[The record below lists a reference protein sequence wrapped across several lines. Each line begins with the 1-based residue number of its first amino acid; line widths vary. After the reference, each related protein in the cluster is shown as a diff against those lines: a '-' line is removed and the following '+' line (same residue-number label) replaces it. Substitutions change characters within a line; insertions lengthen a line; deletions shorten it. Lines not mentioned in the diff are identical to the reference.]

1 MENIS
6 NFIIKLDDTQYQTPD
21 ISKKGIAKAAS
32 NIYTAIMENGMSA
45 VEIATMFKFVEETS
59 KTLKEMSDETG
70 SNTFVDLVREEIE
83 KNSNDGKSYI
93 TKHNVKFELY
103 EAATKFDYESCGD
116 PIWLKMNKEMEILKA
131 KMKERETFL
140 KGIKQHV
147 TMNIID
153 PDSGEFYENI
163 DLYPPAKSSTS
174 TFKQSMISE

>member
-1 MENIS
+1 
-6 NFIIKLDDTQYQTPD
+6 
-21 ISKKGIAKAAS
+21 
-32 NIYTAIMENGMSA
+32 
-45 VEIATMFKFVEETS
+45 
-59 KTLKEMSDETG
+59 MSDETG

-153 PDSGEFYENI
+153 PDSGEFYENV